1 MGYRHL
7 LLTFIMFL
15 LIINVVSA
23 DSPAPKILLV
33 GDAHF
38 PSDTL
43 NTTIYK
49 FYSDALIANGY
60 SFDSFNVTSRVV
72 MVHICQHYLTMT
84 LLFGLLDKMLV
95 RFFQH

>member
-38 PSDTL
+38 HQTL
-43 NTTIYK
+43 
-49 FYSDALIANGY
+49 
-60 SFDSFNVTSRVV
+60 
-72 MVHICQHYLTMT
+72 
-84 LLFGLLDKMLV
+84 
-95 RFFQH
+95 